1 MKKAEWFIDREIR
14 AETDSIFMGNK
25 TLEKETQKAERIWCK
40 LIHVNVKVAN
50 LEGKSS
56 ASHQEKTPSDP

>member
-1 MKKAEWFIDREIR
+1 
-14 AETDSIFMGNK
+14 MGNK
-25 TLEKETQKAERIWCK
+25 TLEKETQKAEKIWCK
-40 LIHVNVKVAN
+40 LIHVNVNVAD